1 MRLRAL
7 SWMATVLAAM
17 LVTMAAPAGAAMILK
32 MNLAELTH
40 RADAIFRGEV
50 VSAEPGKISAGG
62 GTLPTV
68 TYRLRID
75 EAFKGKFEPKGNGSP
90 EVEITMLG
98 TLKATARSG
107 KQQRLTSSLPEV
119 PKLLVGESYV
129 LFTTARSASGLR
141 SPVGLGQGSFRIYAG
156 PNKTEL
162 AVNQLN
168 NLGLFNSAGPSQRS
182 GQRAQQAAE
191 GPVSYT
197 RLATAILD
205 QLGR

>member
-7 SWMATVLAAM
+7 SWMMAAM
-17 LVTMAAPAGAAMILK
+17 LAAITAPAGAAMILK
-32 MNLAELTH
+32 MNLAQLTD

-50 VSAEPGKISAGG
+50 LSAEPGKISIGG

-68 TYRLRID
+68 TYRLRVD
-75 EAFKGKFEPKGNGSP
+75 EAFKGEFEAKENSSP

-98 TLKATARSG
+98 TLKATTHNGNQA
-107 KQQRLTSSLPEV
+107 RLTSSLPEV
-119 PKLLVGESYV
+119 PKLRVGESYV
-129 LFTTARSASGLR
+129 LFTTAPSASGLR

-162 AVNQLN
+162 AVNELN
-168 NLGLFNSAGPSQRS
+168 NLGLFNGAGPT
-182 GQRAQQAAE
+182 QRAAQGAE
-191 GPVSYT
+191 GPVTYT
-197 RLATAILD
+197 RLATAILN